1 MCIRDSTYT
10 STGPEF
16 PSVVPDYTTVWVIGR
31 FETTEEMLRS
41 LARVDKCAQAGALA
55 TETTVEEEVITITHH
70 KIPNK
75 VLAEKFY
82 RNLQTIGCLLYTSRC
97 V

>member
-1 MCIRDSTYT
+1 M
-10 STGPEF
+10 
-16 PSVVPDYTTVWVIGR
+16 PDYTTVWVIGR

-55 TETTVEEEVITITHH
+55 TETTVEKEVITITHH

-75 VLAEKFY
+75 RPCRKVLQKSADH
-82 RNLQTIGCLLYTSRC
+82 RSTSVHGRGT
-97 V
+97 